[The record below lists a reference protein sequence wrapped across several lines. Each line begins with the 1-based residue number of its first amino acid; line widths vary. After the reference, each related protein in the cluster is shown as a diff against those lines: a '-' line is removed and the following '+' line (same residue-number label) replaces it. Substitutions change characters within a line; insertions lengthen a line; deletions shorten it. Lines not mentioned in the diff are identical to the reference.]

1 LIEKRNSSSGALADS
16 WYNPG
21 GFFYGGGAGSQT
33 KSGTSINERNALQL
47 AVVWCCIKI
56 LSEDSASLPLHL
68 YRRLKGGGKERATD
82 HPLYSLLHDSPN
94 PEMTAFSFRETGK
107 AHLLGWGNWYA
118 EKVYGR
124 GTIGKSLV
132 QELWPI
138 TPHRVTVKRDSKKKV
153 YYHISMAGTDLP
165 DVDLPKE
172 KILHIPGLSYDGLIG
187 YSPIAAAR
195 EAIGMG
201 KALEEFGQL
210 YFGNGIH
217 PSIVI
222 STERTVKDPKAYKDA
237 LNESLAGLGNAHR
250 VMLLEEATKV
260 EKLGIPNDEAQFL
273 ETRKFQNID
282 IGTRIY
288 RVPPYMYGEMD
299 KTAFANVEQQAIDYV
314 TKTLRPWLVR
324 VEQSL
329 NMSLL
334 NPAERS
340 EYFFEHLV
348 DGLLR
353 GDVVSRFNSYSIA
366 KSARIYTTNEIRE
379 MENRNPIEG
388 GDKLD
393 VTPNMMPKD
402 KEKEPKEPEE
412 QKSLRSGLK
421 NAYLQLFTDAIGRVT
436 RKEAQRINWL
446 RKNNGNIEDFYREL
460 PEYIRKQCVPAF
472 LSFAESL
479 NGIDTRHNIP
489 ALEGFVTA
497 FCVGFS
503 QNYIEESRKIMFE
516 SGEWVG
522 REAGEIAEIVL
533 KKLLKCVLNE
543 TSV

>member
-1 LIEKRNSSSGALADS
+1 M
-16 WYNPG
+16 
-21 GFFYGGGAGSQT
+21 
-33 KSGTSINERNALQL
+33 QL

-68 YRRLKGGGKERATD
+68 YRRLKGGGKERATE

-118 EKVYGR
+118 EKVYGK
-124 GTIGKSLV
+124 GTIGKSIV

-138 TPHRVTVKRDSKKKV
+138 TPHRVTVKRDNKKKI

-187 YSPIAAAR
+187 YSPIAASR

-217 PSIVI
+217 PSIVV
-222 STERTVKDPKAYKDA
+222 STERTVKDPKAYKAA
-237 LNESLAGLGNAHR
+237 LNEAAAGLGKSHR
-250 VMLLEEATKV
+250 VLLLEEATKV

-324 VEQSL
+324 DEQSL

-334 NPAERS
+334 NPSERG

-353 GDVVSRFNSYSIA
+353 GDVVSRYNAYSIA
-366 KSARIYTTNEIRE
+366 KSARILTTNEIRE
-379 MENRNPIEG
+379 MENKNPIEG
-388 GDKLD
+388 GEKLD
-393 VTPNMMPKD
+393 VTPNMQPTNK
-402 KEKEPKEPEE
+402 KEEPKEPKEE
-412 QKSLRSGLK
+412 KSLREGLK
-421 NAYLQLFTDAIGRVT
+421 TAYSHLFTDAIGRVV
-436 RKEAQRINWL
+436 RKEAQRVNWL
-446 RKNNGNIEDFYREL
+446 RKNKGNVEEFYREL
-460 PEYIRKQCVPAF
+460 PNYIEKQCKPVF
-472 LSFAESL
+472 LGFAESINDPNL
-479 NGIDTRHNIP
+479 RQNMPNIDSFISVFCHNFT
-489 ALEGFVTA
+489 E
-497 FCVGFS
+497 
-503 QNYIEESRKIMFE
+503 NYIEESRKLIPE
-516 SGEWVG
+516 AGEWSG
-522 REAGEIAEIVL
+522 REAGEIAKTSLESLIGCL
-533 KKLLKCVLNE
+533 LNE